1 MSFLL
6 LPFLDLFKH
15 LTELSC
21 LLSMLLYALLITGSE
36 CRIWSDCQGVVTRF
50 RLLTMGCQSLDQ
62 LSVC

>member
-21 LLSMLLYALLITGSE
+21 LLSMLLYALLITQGPNVAFG
-36 CRIWSDCQGVVTRF
+36 RIVRV
-50 RLLTMGCQSLDQ
+50 LSLD
-62 LSVC
+62 SAY